1 MKLFLTFI
9 TFFYITTATY
19 AAEIKLQ
26 NPAINEEAPN
36 FKAVNSYGKII
47 QLSDLKGTP
56 VILEWT
62 NHECPY
68 VAKHYSENNMQNV
81 QKRAQDEGFVWL
93 SIISSTPGD
102 QGHVDKATANALTK
116 SRNAHPTHVLL
127 DESGEI
133 GMKYGAKTTPHM
145 YMIDSSGVLKYKGAI
160 DDVGRGMKFFS
171 ASLKDAVNYVATQ
184 LDDVKNI
191 LSDLNFRE
199 MEDED
204 WSRLIEKI
212 ERVTEKMEICDR
224 VRRVCFMNLPHDITK
239 FNTLRY
245 SIHVYRLVVE
255 VTSSQ
260 RYCLCVVIV

>member
-1 MKLFLTFI
+1 MRRVLNLSMLLMMSSSLMS
-9 TFFYITTATY
+9 
-19 AAEIKLQ
+19 AEIILQ
-26 NPAINEEAPN
+26 NPNVNEQAPS
-36 FKAVNSYGKII
+36 FSGLNSYGEQIN
-47 QLSDLKGTP
+47 LSDFIGQP

-68 VAKHYSENNMQNV
+68 VAKHYSENNMQDV

-171 ASLKDAVNYVATQ
+171 ASLKDAVNFVATQ
-184 LDDVKNI
+184 LDDLKNNKQLLISSTVAYGCSVKYNY
-191 LSDLNFRE
+191 D
-199 MEDED
+199 
-204 WSRLIEKI
+204 
-212 ERVTEKMEICDR
+212 
-224 VRRVCFMNLPHDITK
+224 
-239 FNTLRY
+239 
-245 SIHVYRLVVE
+245 
-255 VTSSQ
+255 
-260 RYCLCVVIV
+260 

>member
-1 MKLFLTFI
+1 MRRVLNLSMLLMMSSSLMS
-9 TFFYITTATY
+9 
-19 AAEIKLQ
+19 AEIILQ
-26 NPAINEEAPN
+26 NPNVDEQAPS
-36 FKAVNSYGKII
+36 FSGINSYGDQIN
-47 QLSDLKGTP
+47 LSDFIGQP

-68 VAKHYSENNMQNV
+68 VAKHYSENNMQDV

-184 LDDVKNI
+184 LDDVKNNKSLTI
-191 LSDLNFRE
+191 
-199 MEDED
+199 
-204 WSRLIEKI
+204 
-212 ERVTEKMEICDR
+212 
-224 VRRVCFMNLPHDITK
+224 
-239 FNTLRY
+239 
-245 SIHVYRLVVE
+245 
-255 VTSSQ
+255 SSTVA
-260 RYCLCVVIV
+260 YGCSVKYNYD

>member
-1 MKLFLTFI
+1 MS
-9 TFFYITTATY
+9 
-19 AAEIKLQ
+19 AEIILQ
-26 NPAINEEAPN
+26 NPDVDEQAPS
-36 FKAVNSYGKII
+36 FSGINSYGEQIN
-47 QLSDLKGTP
+47 LSDFIGQP

-68 VAKHYSENNMQNV
+68 VAKHYSENNMQYV

-171 ASLKDAVNYVATQ
+171 ALLKDAVNYVATQ
-184 LDDVKNI
+184 LDDLKNNKQLLISSTVAYGCSVKYNY
-191 LSDLNFRE
+191 D
-199 MEDED
+199 
-204 WSRLIEKI
+204 
-212 ERVTEKMEICDR
+212 
-224 VRRVCFMNLPHDITK
+224 
-239 FNTLRY
+239 
-245 SIHVYRLVVE
+245 
-255 VTSSQ
+255 
-260 RYCLCVVIV
+260 

>member
-1 MKLFLTFI
+1 MRKVLNLSMLLMMSSSLMS
-9 TFFYITTATY
+9 
-19 AAEIKLQ
+19 AEIILQ
-26 NPAINEEAPN
+26 NPDVDEQAPS
-36 FKAVNSYGKII
+36 FSGINSYGKQIN
-47 QLSDLKGTP
+47 LSDFIGQP

-184 LDDVKNI
+184 LDDLKNNEQLLISSTVAYGCSVKYNY
-191 LSDLNFRE
+191 D
-199 MEDED
+199 
-204 WSRLIEKI
+204 
-212 ERVTEKMEICDR
+212 
-224 VRRVCFMNLPHDITK
+224 
-239 FNTLRY
+239 
-245 SIHVYRLVVE
+245 
-255 VTSSQ
+255 
-260 RYCLCVVIV
+260 

>member
-1 MKLFLTFI
+1 MRRVLNLSMLLMMSSSLMS
-9 TFFYITTATY
+9 
-19 AAEIKLQ
+19 AEIILQ
-26 NPAINEEAPN
+26 NPNVDEQAPS
-36 FKAVNSYGKII
+36 FSGINSYGEQIN
-47 QLSDLKGTP
+47 LSDFIGQP

-68 VAKHYSENNMQNV
+68 VAKHYSENNMQDV

-116 SRNAHPTHVLL
+116 SRNAYPTHVLL

-184 LDDVKNI
+184 LDDVKNNKSLTI
-191 LSDLNFRE
+191 
-199 MEDED
+199 
-204 WSRLIEKI
+204 
-212 ERVTEKMEICDR
+212 
-224 VRRVCFMNLPHDITK
+224 
-239 FNTLRY
+239 
-245 SIHVYRLVVE
+245 
-255 VTSSQ
+255 SSTVA
-260 RYCLCVVIV
+260 YGCSVKYNYD

>member
-1 MKLFLTFI
+1 MRRVLNLSMLLMMSSSLMS
-9 TFFYITTATY
+9 
-19 AAEIKLQ
+19 AEIILQ
-26 NPAINEEAPN
+26 NPNVDEQAPS
-36 FKAVNSYGKII
+36 FSGINSYGDQIN
-47 QLSDLKGTP
+47 LSDFIGQP

-68 VAKHYSENNMQNV
+68 VAKHYSENNMQDV

-102 QGHVDKATANALTK
+102 QGHVDKATANSLTK
-116 SRNAHPTHVLL
+116 SRNAYPTHVLL

-184 LDDVKNI
+184 LDDVKNNKSLTI
-191 LSDLNFRE
+191 
-199 MEDED
+199 
-204 WSRLIEKI
+204 
-212 ERVTEKMEICDR
+212 
-224 VRRVCFMNLPHDITK
+224 
-239 FNTLRY
+239 
-245 SIHVYRLVVE
+245 
-255 VTSSQ
+255 SSTVA
-260 RYCLCVVIV
+260 YGCSVKYNYD

>member
-1 MKLFLTFI
+1 MLFMMSSSLLS
-9 TFFYITTATY
+9 
-19 AAEIKLQ
+19 AEIILQ
-26 NPAINEEAPN
+26 NPNVDEQAPS
-36 FKAVNSYGKII
+36 FSGVNSYGEQIN
-47 QLSDLKGTP
+47 LSDFIGQP

-68 VAKHYSENNMQNV
+68 VAKHYSENNMQYV

-171 ASLKDAVNYVATQ
+171 ALLKDAVNYVATQ
-184 LDDVKNI
+184 LDDLKNNEQLLISSTVAYGCSVKYNY
-191 LSDLNFRE
+191 D
-199 MEDED
+199 
-204 WSRLIEKI
+204 
-212 ERVTEKMEICDR
+212 
-224 VRRVCFMNLPHDITK
+224 
-239 FNTLRY
+239 
-245 SIHVYRLVVE
+245 
-255 VTSSQ
+255 
-260 RYCLCVVIV
+260 

>member
-1 MKLFLTFI
+1 MRSVLNLSMLI
-9 TFFYITTATY
+9 MLSSSLMS
-19 AAEIKLQ
+19 AEIILQ
-26 NPAINEEAPN
+26 NPNVDEQAPS
-36 FKAVNSYGKII
+36 FSGINSYGKQIN
-47 QLSDLKGTP
+47 LSDFKGQP

-68 VAKHYSENNMQNV
+68 VAKHYSENNMQDV

-171 ASLKDAVNYVATQ
+171 ASLKDAVNYVAVQ
-184 LDDVKNI
+184 LDDLKNNKQLPISSTVAYGCSVKYNY
-191 LSDLNFRE
+191 D
-199 MEDED
+199 
-204 WSRLIEKI
+204 
-212 ERVTEKMEICDR
+212 
-224 VRRVCFMNLPHDITK
+224 
-239 FNTLRY
+239 
-245 SIHVYRLVVE
+245 
-255 VTSSQ
+255 
-260 RYCLCVVIV
+260 